1 MVSLKMS
8 IRVVTSQKE
17 FTELKPAWENLFQS
31 NPNHTPYQSWEWN
44 FTWWKHF
51 GAPERLRLFV
61 AEEDGK
67 LIGIAPFFL
76 RKRFYGWPLPHLG
89 FIGQKRT
96 DYLDFVVRAG
106 SETNFFQQLFK
117 YLQENRSEWMFV
129 ELKDVP
135 DTSTNLPFFYQEVG
149 KVFPVLG
156 WEAQRLC
163 VTVPLTNDWE
173 SFLNTLG
180 KRTRKDVGYD
190 RRFFEK
196 NVASEF
202 KIFTNSS
209 AVFDGLK
216 DLIAVYRTR
225 WQEEKGATRF
235 EVDAVAKFE
244 REICELFSHAGWY
257 RLYLLYANKEPVA
270 GLLGY
275 VRNNKYF
282 ADSYAHSPAYH
293 KYSVGNVLLGMAIED
308 CIKNQWTELDLTRGD
323 ESYKLR
329 WNGQT
334 KRNYHLK
341 IFHSRTGMALA
352 SLAEGMYERASQ
364 SKTLN
369 KLLAQ
374 YRKLRYR
381 NPVGPTG

>member
-341 IFHSRTGMALA
+341 IFHNRTGMALA

-364 SKTLN
+364 SKMLN

-374 YRKLRYR
+374 YRKLRFG
-381 NPVGPTG
+381 NVS

>member
-1 MVSLKMS
+1 
-8 IRVVTSQKE
+8 
-17 FTELKPAWENLFQS
+17 
-31 NPNHTPYQSWEWN
+31 
-44 FTWWKHF
+44 
-51 GAPERLRLFV
+51 
-61 AEEDGK
+61 
-67 LIGIAPFFL
+67 
-76 RKRFYGWPLPHLG
+76 
-89 FIGQKRT
+89 
-96 DYLDFVVRAG
+96 
-106 SETNFFQQLFK
+106 
-117 YLQENRSEWMFV
+117 MFV

-135 DTSTNLPFFYQEVG
+135 DTSTNLPFFFQEVG
-149 KVFPVLG
+149 RVFPVLG

-163 VTVPLTNDWE
+163 VTVPLTENWE

-196 NVASEF
+196 NVAADF

-216 DLIAVYRTR
+216 DLIAVYRSR
-225 WQEEKGATRF
+225 WQDEKGATRF
-235 EVDAVAKFE
+235 EEDAVAKFE

-257 RLYLLYANKEPVA
+257 RLYMLYANQEPVA
-270 GLLGY
+270 GLSGY
-275 VRNNKYF
+275 VRNNKYY
-282 ADSYAHSPAYH
+282 ADAYAHSPAFH
-293 KYSVGNVLLGMAIED
+293 KYSVGNVLLGMVIED

-323 ESYKLR
+323 EPYKFR
-329 WNGQT
+329 WNGKA

-341 IFHSRTGMALA
+341 IFHSRTSMALA

-374 YRKLRYR
+374 YRKLKFG
-381 NPVGPTG
+381 NV

>member
-1 MVSLKMS
+1 MA
-8 IRVVTSQKE
+8 IRVIKSEQE
-17 FTELKPAWENLFQS
+17 FGELKSVWEDLFQS

-44 FTWWKHF
+44 FTWWKYF
-51 GAPERLRLFV
+51 GSPERLRLFIV
-61 AEEDGK
+61 EDEGK
-67 LIGIAPFFL
+67 LIGIAPFYL

-106 SETNFFQQLFK
+106 SEANFFQQLFK
-117 YLQENRSEWMFV
+117 YLQENKSEWRFI

-163 VTVPLTNDWE
+163 VTVLLTPDWE

-209 AVFDGLK
+209 VVFDGLK
-216 DLIAVYRTR
+216 DLITVYRTR

-235 EVDAVAKFE
+235 EEDAVAKFE

-341 IFHSRTGMALA
+341 IFHRRTGMALA

-364 SKTLN
+364 SQTLN

-374 YRKLRYR
+374 YRKLRFGK
-381 NPVGPTG
+381 VS

>member
-1 MVSLKMS
+1 MA
-8 IRVVTSQKE
+8 IRVVKSEIE
-17 FTELKPAWENLFQS
+17 FNELKSAWDELFQS

-44 FTWWKHF
+44 FTWWKYF
-51 GAPERLRLFV
+51 GAPERLRLLV
-61 AEEDGK
+61 AEEDGR

-76 RKRFYGWPLPHLG
+76 RKKFYGWPLRHLG

-106 SETNFFQQLFK
+106 AEANFFQQLFE
-117 YLQENRSEWMFV
+117 YLQENKSEWLFV

-135 DTSTNLPFFYQEVG
+135 DTSTNLPFFFQEVG
-149 KVFPVLG
+149 KVFPVLA
-156 WEAQRLC
+156 WEAQRVC
-163 VTVPLTNDWE
+163 VTVPLAENWE

-196 NVASEF
+196 NFTADF

-209 AVFDGLK
+209 AVIDGLN
-216 DLIAVYRTR
+216 DLITVYRSR

-235 EVDAVAKFE
+235 EEDAVAKFE
-244 REICELFSHAGWY
+244 REICDQFSHAGWY
-257 RLYLLYANKEPVA
+257 RLYLLYANQEPVA
-270 GLLGY
+270 GLSGY
-275 VRNNKYF
+275 VRNNKYY
-282 ADSYAHSPAYH
+282 ADAYVHSPAFN

-323 ESYKLR
+323 ETYKFR

-341 IFHSRTGMALA
+341 IFHSRAGMALA
-352 SLAEGMYERASQ
+352 SLAEGLYERAAA
-364 SKTLN
+364 SKALN

-374 YRKLRYR
+374 YRKLRF
-381 NPVGPTG
+381 GK

>member
-1 MVSLKMS
+1 MA
-8 IRVVTSQKE
+8 IRVIKSEQG
-17 FTELKPAWENLFQS
+17 FNELKSAWEDLFQS
-31 NPNHTPYQSWEWN
+31 NSNHTPYQSWEWN
-44 FTWWKHF
+44 FTWWKYF
-51 GAPERLRLFV
+51 GSPERLRLLV

-76 RKRFYGWPLPHLG
+76 RKNFYGWPLPHLG

-96 DYLDFVVRAG
+96 DYLDFVVRPGA
-106 SETNFFQQLFK
+106 EANFFQQLFK
-117 YLQENRSEWMFV
+117 HLHENKSEWMFV

-135 DTSTNLPFFYQEVG
+135 DTSTNLPFFFQEVG
-149 KVFPVLG
+149 RVFPVLG

-163 VTVPLTNDWE
+163 VTVPLTENWE

-196 NVASEF
+196 NVAADF

-216 DLIAVYRTR
+216 DLIAVYRSR
-225 WQEEKGATRF
+225 WQDEKGATRF
-235 EVDAVAKFE
+235 EEDAVAKFE

-257 RLYLLYANKEPVA
+257 RLYMLYANQEPVA
-270 GLLGY
+270 GLSGY
-275 VRNNKYF
+275 VRNNKYY
-282 ADSYAHSPAYH
+282 ADAYAHSPAFH
-293 KYSVGNVLLGMAIED
+293 KYSVGNVLLGMVIED

-323 ESYKLR
+323 EPYKFR
-329 WNGQT
+329 WNGKA

-341 IFHSRTGMALA
+341 IFHSRTSMALA

-374 YRKLRYR
+374 YRKLKFG
-381 NPVGPTG
+381 NV